1 MFLDEIS
8 IQTSIAIYAGLGF
21 VFFLGFGYYFFRNP
35 ISKSHSGSWRILLGS
50 IRGLILASLLIAI
63 FPFKIFEN
71 LNSQEPVEF
80 IFVVDFPELANKDF
94 DQAFRK
100 VDSIVKIKH
109 PEVVWIDFK
118 GQSVINFKKSLSNS
132 RSLNHLNQTIRKLKK
147 GRSSK
152 EIFIL
157 TDGNLNDLNIE
168 LGLNIHLIPFGR
180 IFNKEQVEFS
190 TTHLPLVSVP
200 NEEVHL
206 PIEVWL
212 TNFKQN
218 RNVIIDVYVDG
229 VFLKKQKVSFDSD
242 HTYVITDVMVKSPKL
257 GKHQIKVILDN
268 GLSTLIDWNVVNEK
282 AIVYGFSDALDP
294 DVGVLNRV
302 AKNKFIKLLWNFDLN
317 ANIPDQA
324 DKFIFLRILPKDMYK
339 NKVLDSPVL
348 FLNTSKDKI
357 DGYLNRNKRKNHKI
371 IVSDALWDLQMKE
384 FQSQGSYAQTDS
396 TIGVW
401 FEDFYINNNSMT
413 DSLNKDIGPAEDL
426 LMEDISTF
434 SLGRNDPKLNFLAQ
448 RNNIDLL
455 EIDELVNADFVPQGL
470 DSNFKQDSVFIWQN
484 IYFKLWVLFLILAEW
499 IIRKFKELR

>member
-1 MFLDEIS
+1 M
-8 IQTSIAIYAGLGF
+8 
-21 VFFLGFGYYFFRNP
+21 
-35 ISKSHSGSWRILLGS
+35 
-50 IRGLILASLLIAI
+50 
-63 FPFKIFEN
+63 
-71 LNSQEPVEF
+71 
-80 IFVVDFPELANKDF
+80 
-94 DQAFRK
+94 
-100 VDSIVKIKH
+100 
-109 PEVVWIDFK
+109 
-118 GQSVINFKKSLSNS
+118 
-132 RSLNHLNQTIRKLKK
+132 
-147 GRSSK
+147 
-152 EIFIL
+152 
-157 TDGNLNDLNIE
+157 
-168 LGLNIHLIPFGR
+168 
-180 IFNKEQVEFS
+180 
-190 TTHLPLVSVP
+190 
-200 NEEVHL
+200 
-206 PIEVWL
+206 
-212 TNFKQN
+212 
-218 RNVIIDVYVDG
+218 IIDVYVDG
-229 VFLKKQKVSFDSD
+229 VFLKKQKISFDSD

-401 FEDFYINNNSMT
+401 FEDFYINNNSMP